1 MKKLPFWLLA
11 VAVTLASAVFQRMTG
26 PTHPQRVTA
35 VVESRAVHIE
45 LPRSAESTTD
55 AVVRL
60 PLPARAEA
68 YLEYRHYES
77 AEPWTRADFAR
88 QGVELVGFLPKQPA
102 AGKLAYRV
110 FVVSGGRTASIT
122 GDKPVVIRFKEP
134 VPLLLLFIHIVV
146 MFGGMLAS
154 TAAGLA
160 ALDRERNPRRFALGA
175 LVLIFLG
182 GFVFGP
188 LVQRYA
194 FGTFW
199 SGFPLGTDLT
209 DSKTLFAFLFWL
221 AAVIA
226 GRKGRPARSAV
237 LTASAAT
244 LIVFLIPH
252 SVLGSELKYSG
263 MK

>member
-26 PTHPQRVTA
+26 PTHPQRVAA
-35 VVESRAVHIE
+35 VVESRAVHAA
-45 LPRSAESTTD
+45 LPRSAESTAD
-55 AVVRL
+55 AAV
-60 PLPARAEA
+60 PLPVAAPAEA
-68 YLEYRHYES
+68 YLEYRHYE
-77 AEPWTRADFAR
+77 ADEPWTRTAFVR
-88 QGVELVGFLPKQPA
+88 KGMELVGYLPRQPA

-110 FVVSGGRTASIT
+110 YVVSGGRATSIT
-122 GDKPVVIRFKEP
+122 GDKPVVIRFKDP
-134 VPLLLLFIHIVV
+134 VPLPLLVVHILV
-146 MFGGMLAS
+146 MFGGMLTS

-160 ALDRERNPRRFALGA
+160 ALDRKRNPRHFALWA
-175 LVLIFLG
+175 LALIFLG
-182 GFVFGP
+182 GFLFGP
-188 LVQRYA
+188 LVQKYA